1 MCDGAIARTIHP
13 LAGDV
18 GLREGGVKEMSVL
31 GSLAYKFTVDGAE
44 VEWDL
49 VEVVIDESLQ
59 ELPRYTYD
67 VTTAAALE
75 PGLLSSTVDLEI
87 SRVNNG
93 AIEGE
98 PEVRKGVVVGVDF
111 MHRTD
116 VTRFRQRV
124 RVSHEGWKLTL
135 NRRRRIFAGPIKAS
149 DVISTILQEHGL
161 TATVDASKRTRE
173 VITQFDESDY
183 DFVRRLCEDEGF
195 TLLFAHDNASKVLVK
210 DITAGTSLPSLGTS
224 NYAPPHHALTLGE
237 PCVQQFTRELR
248 VSTAGAKAVE
258 WHIKTAAALRGTGT
272 APANFT
278 DATKGITAHTELHTA
293 AGGYLPTQS
302 EVTAAANHF
311 FQSRSQVADLHRG
324 VGNLIKFRAGAVAE
338 LEDAYD
344 GAVVGKFLLTRVLHR
359 LTLTSLEDSGGM
371 DLVYEND
378 FECVPAARPH
388 RPTPVVQ
395 RPLVVTPQV
404 AVVKKFPKTEPG
416 NKWVEVQVVFPWH
429 DDTKSTS
436 TWARVSQT
444 LAGNGFGSQFIPREG
459 MEVVVQFVDGD
470 PDRPLVTGVVYN
482 GKNLPPVT
490 LPTDHS
496 RSTIRTRSFGGAS
509 PDNELFFEDKDGA
522 EVLGLIATRDHTVE
536 VTNDATIHV
545 KHDRTES
552 VDNNDAHNVK
562 GTLTTTVDKDRTT
575 TLMANDKKTVQ
586 QNLDLTVQGNA
597 KGTIYQKLTLSA
609 DVGIVLQCRDTKIE
623 LTPTGV
629 SITNSAG
636 AKFELTPSNAKVEH
650 PQIGS
655 VEIGG
660 PGVTVKNTGGAQVA
674 LMGPMVNLN

>member
-1 MCDGAIARTIHP
+1 LCGGAITRTIHP

-31 GSLAYKFTVDGAE
+31 GSLAYKFTLDGAE
-44 VEWDL
+44 VEWEL
-49 VEVVIDESLQ
+49 VEVVFDESLQ

-75 PGLLSSTVDLEI
+75 PGLLGKSLDLEI
-87 SRVNNG
+87 SRVNNFTP
-93 AIEGE
+93 EGD

-124 RVSHEGWKLTL
+124 RVSHRAWRLTL
-135 NRRRRIFAGPIKAS
+135 NRRRRIFSGPIKAS
-149 DVISTILQEHGL
+149 DVLSSVLHEHGL

-195 TLLFAHDNASKVLVK
+195 TLIFAHDNANKVQVK
-210 DITAGTSLPSLGTS
+210 DLTAGTSLPSLGTS
-224 NYAPPHHALTLGE
+224 LYAPPHQALTLGE

-248 VSTAGAKAVE
+248 VSTAGVKAVE
-258 WHIKTAAALRGTGT
+258 WDIKTAAALKASGT

-278 DATKGITAHTELHTA
+278 DATKTTTEQTELHAA
-293 AGGYLPTQS
+293 AGGFLPTQA
-302 EVTAAANHF
+302 EVLAAGNHF

-324 VGNLIKFRAGAVAE
+324 VGNLIKFRSGAVTE
-338 LEDAYD
+338 LEDPYD
-344 GAVVGKFLLTRVLHR
+344 GAVAGKFLLTRVLHR
-359 LTLTSLEDSGGM
+359 LTLTNLEESGEI

-395 RPLVVTPQV
+395 RPLVVTPQI
-404 AVVKKFPKTEPG
+404 AVVKKFPSSDGG
-416 NKWVEVQVVFPWH
+416 NKWVEVQVTFPWH
-429 DDTKSTS
+429 DDAKSTT

-470 PDRPLVTGVVYN
+470 PDRPLITGVVYN
-482 GKNLPPVT
+482 GKNVPPVP
-490 LPTDHS
+490 LPADHS
-496 RSTIRTRSFGGAS
+496 RSTIRTRSFGANS
-509 PDNELFFEDKDGA
+509 PDNEVFFEDKDGA

-536 VTNDATIHV
+536 VTNDATVHV
-545 KHDRTES
+545 KHDRTET

-575 TLMANDKKTVQ
+575 TLKANDKKTVQ

-609 DVGIVLQCRDTKIE
+609 DVGIVLQCGDTKIE

-636 AKFELTPSNAKVEH
+636 AKFELTPANAKVEH
-650 PQIGS
+650 PQMGS
-655 VEIGG
+655 VEIA
-660 PGVTVKNTGGAQVA
+660 PQGVTVKNTSGAQVA